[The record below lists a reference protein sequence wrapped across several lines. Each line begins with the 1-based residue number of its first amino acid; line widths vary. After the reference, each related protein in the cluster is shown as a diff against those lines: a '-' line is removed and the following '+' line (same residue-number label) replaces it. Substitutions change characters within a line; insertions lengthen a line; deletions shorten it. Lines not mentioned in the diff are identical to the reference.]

1 MKKNISFINIIVGIL
16 VMAIEIIFSINGKI
30 GFLCFYMGFILLV
43 TGIVL
48 NKKITEVV
56 INFILNFF

>member
-1 MKKNISFINIIVGIL
+1 MKSISLINIVIGIL
-16 VMAIEIIFSINGKI
+16 LMSIEIIFSIGGKI
-30 GFLCFYMGFILLV
+30 GFLCFCIGFILVL

-48 NKKITEVV
+48 NKKIREIV

>member
-1 MKKNISFINIIVGIL
+1 
-16 VMAIEIIFSINGKI
+16 MAIEIIFSINGKI